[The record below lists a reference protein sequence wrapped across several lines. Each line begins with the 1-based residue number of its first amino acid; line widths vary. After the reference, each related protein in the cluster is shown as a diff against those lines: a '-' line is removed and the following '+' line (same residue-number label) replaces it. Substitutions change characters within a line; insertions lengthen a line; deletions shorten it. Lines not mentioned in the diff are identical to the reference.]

1 MPWRPE
7 WDKGEGGFKGQQ
19 NAVGTDGKARMD

>member
-7 WDKGEGGFKGQQ
+7 WGKDGGGCKGQQ